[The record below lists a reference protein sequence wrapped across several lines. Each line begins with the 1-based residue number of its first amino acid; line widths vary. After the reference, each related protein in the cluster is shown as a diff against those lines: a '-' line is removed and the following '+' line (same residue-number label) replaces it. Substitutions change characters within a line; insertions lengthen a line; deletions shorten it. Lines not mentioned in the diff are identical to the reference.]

1 MKKLRKLKN
10 KKQVDLA
17 KKLHVSQ
24 QTVGAWEVGRA
35 VPSIDTLIAMAD
47 YFDITINDLLG
58 KPKSISTS
66 VDLSQM
72 IDNAELYNKHLLTN
86 RDKRLIKLYLE
97 ALFFRSIIL

>member
-47 YFDITINDLLG
+47 YFDFVL
-58 KPKSISTS
+58 PKETTHHFLE
-66 VDLSQM
+66 LSYTFFV
-72 IDNAELYNKHLLTN
+72 ERTN
-86 RDKRLIKLYLE
+86 LN
-97 ALFFRSIIL
+97 

>member
-1 MKKLRKLKN
+1 MRYLPSVLVSYN
-10 KKQVDLA
+10 EKQVDLA

-24 QTVGAWEVGRA
+24 QTVVAWEVGRA

-72 IDNAELYNKHLLTN
+72 IDNAELYNKHLFLFYFP
-86 RDKRLIKLYLE
+86 LY
-97 ALFFRSIIL
+97 I